1 MPQIMLQNKRKNEL
15 IESINTYNSEIDEL
29 TNQWD
34 LETKLYRSITSV
46 IATDGGFLSS
56 EEIQVEFIPEYLYLL
71 VIDTSFNKKFTLER
85 FIKEIKVI
93 KEDNIV
99 IIKEVIF

>member
-1 MPQIMLQNKRKNEL
+1 MQSI
-15 IESINTYNSEIDEL
+15 IEEKI
-29 TNQWD
+29 
-34 LETKLYRSITSV
+34 TKLNEELNNINV
-46 IATDGGFLSS
+46 EPE
-56 EEIQVEFIPEYLYLL
+56 EEINMENIKEIITNIKNNFIHLNNHERKM
-71 VIDTSFNKKFTLER
+71 FLER